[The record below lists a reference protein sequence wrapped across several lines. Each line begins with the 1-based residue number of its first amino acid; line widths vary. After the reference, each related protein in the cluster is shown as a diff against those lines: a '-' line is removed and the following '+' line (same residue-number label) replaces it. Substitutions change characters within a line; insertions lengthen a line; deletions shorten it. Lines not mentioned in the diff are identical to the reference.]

1 MPLFVITAVDK
12 PGALAVRLEHRPAH
26 LAYMADHATTVKL
39 AGPLLT
45 AAEGG
50 EPFGSMLVVET
61 ADLAAAQAFA
71 ANDPFALA
79 GLFQSSKVEP
89 WRLTI
94 GSIA

>member
-1 MPLFVITAVDK
+1 LPLFVITAVDK

-26 LAYMADHATTVKL
+26 LAYLADKAAMVKL
-39 AGPLLT
+39 AGPFLT

-50 EPFGSMLVVET
+50 DPCGSLLIVEA

-71 ANDPFALA
+71 AGDPFAVA

-89 WRLTI
+89 WRITI
-94 GSIA
+94 GGFA